1 MNRIP
6 TIEPSSSSD
15 DVIVHVRRGHVL
27 AEAGPLV
34 ASGRTMD
41 EALERLSSAHQLYRL
56 LLVRPHTTAAQRLAV
71 EINELYA
78 A

>member
-1 MNRIP
+1 MNPVPAIKP
-6 TIEPSSSSD
+6 GSSSG

-41 EALERLSSAHQLYRL
+41 EALDRLSSAHRLYRL
-56 LLVRPHTTAAQRLAV
+56 LLLRPHSSAAQRLAV